1 MGGFLWALGF
11 ANFFDFFFFFCL
23 IRLCLVEL

>member
-11 ANFFDFFFFFCL
+11 ANFFDFFFFCL